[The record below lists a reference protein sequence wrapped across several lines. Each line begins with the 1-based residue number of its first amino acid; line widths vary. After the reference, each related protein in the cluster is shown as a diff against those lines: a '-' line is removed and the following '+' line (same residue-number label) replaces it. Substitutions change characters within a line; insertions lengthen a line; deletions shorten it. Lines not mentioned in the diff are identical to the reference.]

1 MKSRTAVF
9 VILSVLLLLLAVA
22 DLCWG
27 SIAIPLKDILAAFS
41 KKESA
46 GVLGEIVL
54 NYRLP
59 KVLTAI
65 VAGSALSVSG
75 LMMQTLFRNPLA
87 GPDVLGV
94 NAGASL
100 GVAALTMFAST
111 LSGFALGLGSW
122 GLILAAITGALLVL
136 LLVLFVSARIPDL
149 VSLLIVGM
157 MFGNISGAIV
167 SMLQSL
173 SNPDLLKIF
182 VVWTFGSLSG
192 VTWSMMPVLVLLVL
206 TGLIMA
212 YMMQKNMNAMLL
224 GERYARG
231 LGVRLNSMR
240 FTMILSTA
248 LLAGSITAFAGP
260 IAFIGI
266 TTPHI
271 ARGLFKTWD
280 HTILLPAV
288 MLCGSILLIACDL
301 VAQSAIFNNSLPINA
316 VTALVGA
323 PLIIWII
330 LKNNR

>member
-1 MKSRTAVF
+1 MKSRALVF
-9 VILSVLLLLLAVA
+9 VILSVLLLLLLVA
-22 DLCWG
+22 DLYWG
-27 SIAIPLKDILAAFS
+27 SIAIPLKEIIAAFGS
-41 KKESA
+41 NTSTT
-46 GVLGEIVL
+46 VFGEIVL

-59 KVLTAI
+59 KVITAI
-65 VAGSALSVSG
+65 VAGSALSVAG

-100 GVAALTMFAST
+100 GVALLTMFAST
-111 LSGFALGLGSW
+111 AGGFALGMGSW
-122 GLILAAITGALLVL
+122 GLILAAVAGALLVL

-157 MFGNISGAIV
+157 MFGNISAAIV

-182 VVWTFGSLSG
+182 VVWTFGSLSA
-192 VTWSMMPVLVLLVL
+192 VTWSMMPVLVLLVVV
-206 TGLIMA
+206 GLIIAFML
-212 YMMQKNMNAMLL
+212 QKNMNIMLL
-224 GERYARG
+224 GERYAEG
-231 LGVRLNSMR
+231 LGIPLKTMR

-266 TTPHI
+266 TVPHI

-280 HTILLPAV
+280 HKVLLPAV
-288 MLCGSILLIACDL
+288 MLCGSLLLIACDL
-301 VAQSAIFNNSLPINA
+301 ITQSAIFNNSLPINA

-330 LKNNR
+330 LKNNK

>member
-9 VILSVLLLLLAVA
+9 VILSVLLLLLTVA
-22 DLCWG
+22 DLYWG
-27 SIAIPLKDILAAFS
+27 SIAIPLRDILAAFGS
-41 KKESA
+41 KTSA

-100 GVAALTMFAST
+100 GVAAVTMFAST
-111 LSGFALGLGSW
+111 LGGFALGLGSW
-122 GLILAAITGALLVL
+122 GLILAAVTGALLVL

-157 MFGNISGAIV
+157 MFGNISAAIV

-182 VVWTFGSLSG
+182 VVWTFGSLSA
-192 VTWSMMPVLVLLVL
+192 VTWSMMPVLVLLVV
-206 TGLIMA
+206 TGMIMA

-224 GERYARG
+224 GERYAQG
-231 LGVRLNSMR
+231 LGVRLNAMR

-248 LLAGSITAFAGP
+248 LLAGSVTAFAGP

-266 TTPHI
+266 TVPHI

-280 HTILLPAV
+280 HKILLPAV
-288 MLCGSILLIACDL
+288 MLCGSILLIVCDL

-330 LKNNR
+330 LKNNK

>member
-9 VILSVLLLLLAVA
+9 VILFVLLLLLTVA

-27 SIAIPLKDILAAFS
+27 SIAIPLKDILAAFG

-248 LLAGSITAFAGP
+248 LLAGSVTAFAGP

>member
-1 MKSRTAVF
+1 
-9 VILSVLLLLLAVA
+9 
-22 DLCWG
+22 
-27 SIAIPLKDILAAFS
+27 
-41 KKESA
+41 
-46 GVLGEIVL
+46 
-54 NYRLP
+54 
-59 KVLTAI
+59 
-65 VAGSALSVSG
+65 
-75 LMMQTLFRNPLA
+75 MMHTLFRNPLA

>member
-248 LLAGSITAFAGP
+248 LLAGGVTAFAGP

>member
-9 VILSVLLLLLAVA
+9 VILFVLLLLLTVA

-27 SIAIPLKDILAAFS
+27 SIAIPLKDILAAFG
-41 KKESA
+41 KKEAA

-100 GVAALTMFAST
+100 GVATLSMFAST

-157 MFGNISGAIV
+157 MIGNISGAIV

-182 VVWTFGSLSG
+182 VVWTFGSLSA
-192 VTWSMMPVLVLLVL
+192 VTWSMMPVLLLLVL

-231 LGVRLNSMR
+231 LGVRLKSMR

-248 LLAGSITAFAGP
+248 LLAGSVTAFAGP

-330 LKNNR
+330 LNNNR

>member
-9 VILSVLLLLLAVA
+9 VILFVLLLLLTVA

-27 SIAIPLKDILAAFS
+27 SIAIPLKDILAAFG

-100 GVAALTMFAST
+100 GVATLTMFAST

-157 MFGNISGAIV
+157 MIGNISGDRK
-167 SMLQSL
+167 S
-173 SNPDLLKIF
+173 
-182 VVWTFGSLSG
+182 VV
-192 VTWSMMPVLVLLVL
+192 
-206 TGLIMA
+206 
-212 YMMQKNMNAMLL
+212 
-224 GERYARG
+224 
-231 LGVRLNSMR
+231 
-240 FTMILSTA
+240 
-248 LLAGSITAFAGP
+248 
-260 IAFIGI
+260 
-266 TTPHI
+266 
-271 ARGLFKTWD
+271 
-280 HTILLPAV
+280 
-288 MLCGSILLIACDL
+288 
-301 VAQSAIFNNSLPINA
+301 
-316 VTALVGA
+316 
-323 PLIIWII
+323 
-330 LKNNR
+330 

>member
-1 MKSRTAVF
+1 MKSRATAFVF
-9 VILSVLLLLLAVA
+9 LVVLLLILAVA
-22 DLCWG
+22 DLYWG
-27 SIAIPLKDILAAFS
+27 SIAIPFREILAAFDS
-41 KKESA
+41 GTNTS
-46 GVLGEIVL
+46 VLGEIVL

-59 KVLTAI
+59 KLLTAI

-100 GVAALTMFAST
+100 GVALLTMFGSAMG
-111 LSGFALGLGSW
+111 GFALGMGSW
-122 GLILAAITGALLVL
+122 GLIVAAITGALLVL

-157 MFGNISGAIV
+157 MFGNISAAVV
-167 SMLQSL
+167 SMLQSVT
-173 SNPDLLKIF
+173 NPDLLKIF
-182 VVWTFGSLSG
+182 VVWTFGSLSA
-192 VTWSMMPVLVLLVL
+192 VTWSMMPVLVLLVFI
-206 TGLIMA
+206 GLIMA
-212 YMMQKNMNAMLL
+212 YLMQKNMNAMLL
-224 GERYARG
+224 GERYAQG
-231 LGVRLNSMR
+231 LGIPLKAMR

-248 LLAGSITAFAGP
+248 LLAGSVTAFAGP

-266 TTPHI
+266 TVPHI

-280 HTILLPAV
+280 HKVLLPAV

-301 VAQSAIFNNSLPINA
+301 IALSAIFNNSLPINA

-330 LKNNR
+330 LKNNK

>member
-41 KKESA
+41 KKASA

>member
-1 MKSRTAVF
+1 
-9 VILSVLLLLLAVA
+9 
-22 DLCWG
+22 
-27 SIAIPLKDILAAFS
+27 
-41 KKESA
+41 
-46 GVLGEIVL
+46 
-54 NYRLP
+54 
-59 KVLTAI
+59 
-65 VAGSALSVSG
+65 
-75 LMMQTLFRNPLA
+75 
-87 GPDVLGV
+87 
-94 NAGASL
+94 
-100 GVAALTMFAST
+100 
-111 LSGFALGLGSW
+111 
-122 GLILAAITGALLVL
+122 
-136 LLVLFVSARIPDL
+136 
-149 VSLLIVGM
+149 
-157 MFGNISGAIV
+157 
-167 SMLQSL
+167 
-173 SNPDLLKIF
+173 
-182 VVWTFGSLSG
+182 
-192 VTWSMMPVLVLLVL
+192 MMPVLVLLVL

-248 LLAGSITAFAGP
+248 LLAGGVTAFAGP

-330 LKNNR
+330 LKNNK

>member
-9 VILSVLLLLLAVA
+9 VILFVLLLLLTVA

-27 SIAIPLKDILAAFS
+27 SIAIPLKDILAAFG

-65 VAGSALSVSG
+65 VAGSALSGSG

-100 GVAALTMFAST
+100 GVATLTMFAST

-157 MFGNISGAIV
+157 MIGNISGAIV

-182 VVWTFGSLSG
+182 VVWTFGSLSA
-192 VTWSMMPVLVLLVL
+192 VTWSMMPVLLLLVL

-231 LGVRLNSMR
+231 LGVRLKSMR

-248 LLAGSITAFAGP
+248 LLAGSVTAFAGP

>member
-27 SIAIPLKDILAAFS
+27 SIAIPLKDILAAFG

-100 GVAALTMFAST
+100 GVATLTMFAST

-157 MFGNISGAIV
+157 MIGNISGAIV

-182 VVWTFGSLSG
+182 VVWTFGSLSA
-192 VTWSMMPVLVLLVL
+192 VTWSMMPVLLLLVL

-231 LGVRLNSMR
+231 LGVRLKSMR

-248 LLAGSITAFAGP
+248 LLAGSVTAFAGP

>member
-9 VILSVLLLLLAVA
+9 VILFVLLLLLTVA

-27 SIAIPLKDILAAFS
+27 SIAIPLKDILAAFG

-54 NYRLP
+54 NYRLH

-100 GVAALTMFAST
+100 GVATLTMFAST

-157 MFGNISGAIV
+157 MIGNISGAIV

-182 VVWTFGSLSG
+182 VVWTFGSLSA
-192 VTWSMMPVLVLLVL
+192 VTWSMMPVLLLLVL

-231 LGVRLNSMR
+231 LGVRLKSMR

-248 LLAGSITAFAGP
+248 LLAGSVTAFAGP

>member
-1 MKSRTAVF
+1 
-9 VILSVLLLLLAVA
+9 
-22 DLCWG
+22 
-27 SIAIPLKDILAAFS
+27 
-41 KKESA
+41 SA

-59 KVLTAI
+59 EVLTAI

>member
-1 MKSRTAVF
+1 MKRPTLIF
-9 VILSVLLLLLAVA
+9 VILSVLLLLLAMA
-22 DLCWG
+22 DLYWG
-27 SIAIPLKDILAAFS
+27 SIAIPLRDILAAFS
-41 KKESA
+41 PKAST
-46 GVLGEIVL
+46 GVMGEIVL

-100 GVAALTMFAST
+100 GVATLTMFAS
-111 LSGFALGLGSW
+111 SFGGFALGLGSW

-182 VVWTFGSLSG
+182 VVWTFGSLSA
-192 VTWSMMPVLVLLVL
+192 VTWSMMPILVLLVAI
-206 TGLIMA
+206 GLIMA

-224 GERYARG
+224 GERYAQG
-231 LGVRLNSMR
+231 LGLRLNAVRLY
-240 FTMILSTA
+240 MILSTA
-248 LLAGSITAFAGP
+248 LLAGSVTAFAGP

-266 TTPHI
+266 TVPHI

-280 HTILLPAV
+280 HKILLPAV

-301 VAQSAIFNNSLPINA
+301 VAQSAVFNNSLPINA
-316 VTALVGA
+316 VTALIGA

-330 LKNNR
+330 LKNNK

>member
-1 MKSRTAVF
+1 MKARPLTF
-9 VILSVLLLLLAVA
+9 SVLFLLFLLLFVA
-22 DLCWG
+22 DLYWG
-27 SIAIPLKDILAAFS
+27 NIAIPLKDILAAFRPTNS
-41 KKESA
+41 T

-59 KVLTAI
+59 KVITA
-65 VAGSALSVSG
+65 VLAGSALSVSG

-100 GVAALTMFAST
+100 GVALLTMFSSA
-111 LSGFALGLGSW
+111 LGGFALGMGSW
-122 GLILAAITGALLVL
+122 GLIISAVVGALLVL

-157 MFGNISGAIV
+157 MFGNISAAIV
-167 SMLQSL
+167 SMLQSV

-182 VVWTFGSLSG
+182 VVWTFGSLSA
-192 VTWSMMPVLVLLVL
+192 VTWSLMPVLVALVAL
-206 TGLIMA
+206 GILMA
-212 YMMQKNMNAMLL
+212 FVLQKNMNVLL
-224 GERYARG
+224 MGERYALG
-231 LGVRLNSMR
+231 LGVSIKAVR
-240 FTMILSTA
+240 FFMILATA
-248 LLAGSITAFAGP
+248 LLAGSITAFTGP

-266 TTPHI
+266 TVPHI

-280 HTILLPAV
+280 HKILLPAV

-301 VAQSAIFNNSLPINA
+301 IAQSAMFNNSLPINA

-323 PLIIWII
+323 PVIIWII
-330 LKNNR
+330 LKNNK

>member
-1 MKSRTAVF
+1 LF
-9 VILSVLLLLLAVA
+9 VLLLLLTVA

-27 SIAIPLKDILAAFS
+27 SIAIPLKDILAAFG
-41 KKESA
+41 KKEAA

-100 GVAALTMFAST
+100 GVATLTMFAST

-157 MFGNISGAIV
+157 MIGNISGAIV

-182 VVWTFGSLSG
+182 VVWTFGSLSA
-192 VTWSMMPVLVLLVL
+192 VTWSMMPVLLLLVL

-231 LGVRLNSMR
+231 LGVRLKSMR

-248 LLAGSITAFAGP
+248 LLAGSVTAFAGP

>member
-9 VILSVLLLLLAVA
+9 VILFVLLLLLTVA

-27 SIAIPLKDILAAFS
+27 SIAIPLKDILAAFG

-100 GVAALTMFAST
+100 GVATLTMFAST

-157 MFGNISGAIV
+157 MIGNISGAIV

-182 VVWTFGSLSG
+182 VVWTFGSLSA
-192 VTWSMMPVLVLLVL
+192 VTWSMMPVLLLLVL

-231 LGVRLNSMR
+231 LGVRLKSMR

-248 LLAGSITAFAGP
+248 LLAGSVTAFAGP

>member
-9 VILSVLLLLLAVA
+9 VILFVLLLLLTVA

-27 SIAIPLKDILAAFS
+27 SIAIPLKDILAAFG

-100 GVAALTMFAST
+100 GVATLTMFAST

-182 VVWTFGSLSG
+182 VVWTFGSLSA
-192 VTWSMMPVLVLLVL
+192 VTWSMMPVLLLLVL

-231 LGVRLNSMR
+231 LGVRLKSMR

-248 LLAGSITAFAGP
+248 LLAGSVTAFAGP

>member
-248 LLAGSITAFAGP
+248 LLAGSVTAFAGP